1 MHDTILLVFTGILA
15 VAVLLQSLMFFGI
28 YKSIRQLSRSI
39 DNQGKD
45 LLRNVEVISSKVD
58 EALTTVKEVGDG
70 LKPVIEKVA
79 DATEIIHKRVI
90 DIDAFLA
97 ETTDTARM
105 EILRLRDK
113 IEAASNRAEEVL
125 DMIQNSILLP
135 VSELGAVARGIKAG
149 IDALFR
155 KRRNPSRTAA
165 QDEEMFI

>member
-1 MHDTILLVFTGILA
+1 MNDTILLVFTGILA

-28 YKSIRQLSRSI
+28 YKSIRQLNRSM
-39 DNQGKD
+39 DSMGKD

-58 EALTTVKEVGDG
+58 EGLTSIKEIGDS
-70 LKPVIEKVA
+70 LKPVIQKVA
-79 DATEIIHKRVI
+79 SATEIIHKRVE
-90 DIDAFLA
+90 DIDAFLS

-125 DMIQNSILLP
+125 EMIQNCILLP
-135 VSELGAVARGIKAG
+135 ISEMGAVARGIKAG

-155 KRRNPSRTAA
+155 KRRNPSRSAA

>member
-1 MHDTILLVFTGILA
+1 MNDTILLVFTGILA

-28 YKSIRQLSRSI
+28 YKSIRQLNRSM
-39 DNQGKD
+39 DSMGKD

-58 EALTTVKEVGDG
+58 EGLTNIKEIGDS
-70 LKPVIEKVA
+70 LKPVIQKVSSV
-79 DATEIIHKRVI
+79 TEIIHKRVE
-90 DIDAFLA
+90 DIDEFLS

-125 DMIQNSILLP
+125 EMIQNSILLP
-135 VSELGAVARGIKAG
+135 ISEMGAVARGIKAG

-155 KRRNPSRTAA
+155 KRRNPSRSAA